1 DPTLKAAVADL
12 NKMVLPQG
20 PVPTLSGPD
29 GPDYSRYTN
38 MSAAQADWTEREK
51 AYAEALMN
59 YKPTGISADAAKGKL
74 ADADDALQSLNQDN
88 ELTLMRLN
96 TLMQQRVQVTT
107 KGTEQL
113 ASINQCIQAILQNM
127 R

>member
-1 DPTLKAAVADL
+1 MSGYNQALAA
-12 NKMVLPQG
+12 NHP
-20 PVPTLSGPD
+20 
-29 GPDYSRYTN
+29 
-38 MSAAQADWTEREK
+38 E
-51 AYAEALMN
+51 
-59 YKPTGISADAAKGKL
+59 GITKDAATPL
-74 ADADDALQSLNQDN
+74 LQTADDTLQTLNQDN

-127 R
+127 RS